1 MRLDDIRA
9 AVNGEVDGDLDE
21 LRASWVQQRSG
32 EVSDS
37 DEAQIE
43 GFLAW
48 LHERGAIR
56 TETFQALHTADGV
69 RLNDLATYYGDDGTL
84 DGQDRQAELERGLEA
99 KRAID
104 DDDDDDLGWPEPPP
118 NADTSLF
125 PIRTKRAKRKIDHSR
140 RLTFL
145 GKLAA
150 GAMGEIHIA
159 RDRDLQRKI
168 AVKRMTEKVKRSP
181 TLSSRFY
188 TEAQI
193 TAQLDHPNI
202 VPVYSLEPD
211 PDGGLTYTMKLIKGR
226 TFAEVIR
233 EIRAC
238 YDENRPLGEELS
250 LNARLDWFLRCCDAI
265 GYAHSRGVIHRDLKP
280 DNVMVGKFGEVFV
293 MDWGIAR
300 LGDRRDVTDDDLVAV
315 GDDAEELGPD
325 LPQAKTRIGTVIGTP
340 AYMSP
345 EQAEGNNDLID
356 GRSDEFAL
364 GLLLFELVSLKQAL
378 SGRDTMSLL
387 LKVQR
392 AELEPL
398 SAYRGSPPIDP
409 ELVAI
414 IRKAT
419 SRSPDDRYPEV
430 SDLATDLRRY
440 LRGEPVLALP
450 EGVTKRLS
458 RWMARHVRLLVSLFM
473 LVMGAGGLVVIG
485 ALTTTLLTMATAE
498 VREQQVS
505 SLLGVVSGQ
514 AHDLDAYLLTY
525 EGLLKVLSSNAV
537 EVLDRDPDAL
547 GPAADSYYLRDPFSP
562 PDLSASPRYGSEVSL
577 GWPVIKRAGG
587 VSEEES
593 LDSVRQLTMLRSPFR
608 RLLLSSSS
616 EGAVG
621 LAEAEERK
629 LVLEDGTPIAWAYVA
644 LENGVLA
651 HYPGHN
657 KFPSPY
663 DARKRPW
670 YELARGVR
678 GPVWGSPHVDFGGL
692 GLMLPCSMGL
702 YDDDG
707 NLRGVAGIELSFD
720 FLIDRLLEAPE
731 LTDVADTY
739 ILDAGGRIV
748 IQSSDKKRAST
759 DSGLGKRLV
768 RMKRFPYEMVTA
780 AALAKPS
787 GTMVADTPSG
797 KQLFVWDRMKST
809 GWIYIV
815 RGDERAVMQA
825 VSER

>member
-1 MRLDDIRA
+1 MRLEDIRA
-9 AVNGEVDGDLDE
+9 AVADEIEGDLED
-21 LRASWVQQRSG
+21 LRASWISQRSG
-32 EVSDS
+32 ELHDS
-37 DEAQIE
+37 DEAQLE
-43 GFLAW
+43 DFLAW
-48 LHERGAIR
+48 LHQQGAIR
-56 TETFQALHTADGV
+56 TETFRSLHAGDGV
-69 RLNDLATYYGDDGTL
+69 KLNDYATLATFYGEDDGTL
-84 DGQDRQAELERGLEA
+84 AGQDRPITEDEEEDDSDEL
-99 KRAID
+99 D
-104 DDDDDDLGWPEPPP
+104 FPDLPP

-125 PIRTKRAKRKIDHSR
+125 PIRTKRPQRKVDPTQ

-145 GKLAA
+145 GQIAG

-168 AVKRMTEKVKRSP
+168 AVKRMTPKVKRSP
-181 TLSSRFY
+181 TLASRFY

-226 TFAEVIR
+226 TFADLIQEIR
-233 EIRAC
+233 ER
-238 YDENRPLGEELS
+238 YDKREIVDEDSGLS
-250 LNARLDWFLRCCDAI
+250 ARLEWFLRVCDAI
-265 GYAHSRGVIHRDLKP
+265 SYAHSRGVIHRDLKP

-300 LGDRRDVTDDDLVAV
+300 LGDRRDVDDDLVAV
-315 GDDAEELGPD
+315 GDDDHDHD
-325 LPQAKTRIGTVIGTP
+325 LPHARTRIGTVIGTP

-364 GLLLFELVSLKQAL
+364 GLVLFELVCLKQAL
-378 SGRDTMSLL
+378 TGRDTMSLL

-392 AELEPL
+392 AELEPI
-398 SAYRGSPPIDP
+398 SPYPGAEPIAP
-409 ELVAI
+409 ELQAI

-419 SRSPDDRYPEV
+419 SCKPDQRYATV
-430 SDLATDLRRY
+430 KDLADDVRRH

-458 RWMARHVRLLVSLFM
+458 RWMARHVRLLVTVFM
-473 LVMGAGGLVVIG
+473 VAMGASSLVVIG
-485 ALTTTLLTMATAE
+485 ALTTTLLTMHSSE
-498 VREQQVS
+498 VREQQMS
-505 SLLGVVSGQ
+505 SLLGVVAGR

-537 EVLDRDPDAL
+537 EVLDRDPRAL
-547 GPAADSYYLRDPFSP
+547 GPAADSYYLREPFAP
-562 PDLSASPRYGSEVSL
+562 PDITPSSRYGSDVSI
-577 GWPVIKRAGG
+577 GWPVFKRAEGI
-587 VSEEES
+587 SEAAS
-593 LDSVRQLTMLRSPFR
+593 LDSVRQLTLLRPPLR

-616 EGAVG
+616 EDAVG
-621 LAEAEERK
+621 LPEAAERK
-629 LVLEDGTPIAWAYVA
+629 LILEDGTPIAWAYVA

-651 HYPGHN
+651 HYPGHD

-670 YELARGVR
+670 YELARGGR
-678 GPVWGSPHVDFGGL
+678 GPHWGSPHVDFGGL

-702 YDDDG
+702 YDDEG
-707 NLRGVAGIELSFD
+707 RLLGVAGIELSFD

-731 LTDVADTY
+731 LASVAETY
-739 ILDAGGRIV
+739 ILDASGRIV
-748 IQSSDKKRAST
+748 IQSSDKKRAGT

-768 RMKRFPYEMVTA
+768 RMKSFPYEKVVQASMTR
-780 AALAKPS
+780 PS
-787 GTMVADTPSG
+787 GNMVVDTPDG

-809 GWIYIV
+809 GWTYII
-815 RGDERAVMQA
+815 RGNERDVMRAVTGF
-825 VSER
+825 